1 MSVFKSKT
9 ITITILTLYSL
20 YTNSLLTYLCALILI
35 ILPRS
40 TPIIINTLIAIVGL
54 LIHVVNGDIIA
65 IVLTVAVV
73 AVHLYYFGRNY
84 RNV

>member
-9 ITITILTLYSL
+9 ITITILTFYSL
-20 YTNSLLTYLCALILI
+20 YTNSLLTYLCSLILI
-35 ILPRS
+35 VLPRR
-40 TPIIINTLIAIVGL
+40 TPIIINTLVAILGL

-65 IVLTVAVV
+65 IVLTVAVI